1 MSSLNKEIVLSASPE
16 LPKSANV
23 LLVQVGALVSRAC
36 DEADYQRSLLHFKI
50 ANHNILRHY
59 DLMNR
64 GTIEIHDQQTIHQ
77 LNHGMPGLSKIL
89 ELMSSTDECVNYL
102 KSVAKNETP
111 LSSIHDDDENARYL
125 EDTRTLVNR
134 NIRQFLEHV
143 KDR

>member
-1 MSSLNKEIVLSASPE
+1 
-16 LPKSANV
+16 
-23 LLVQVGALVSRAC
+23 
-36 DEADYQRSLLHFKI
+36 
-50 ANHNILRHY
+50 
-59 DLMNR
+59 
-64 GTIEIHDQQTIHQ
+64 
-77 LNHGMPGLSKIL
+77 MPGLSKIL

-143 KDR
+143 KNP